1 MQTMLYIVASW
12 EKLEMTIY
20 CKNIYTFVVN
30 VN

>member
-1 MQTMLYIVASW
+1 MWTMFYIVTSW
-12 EKLEMTIY
+12 EKLEMTIS